1 MINEYIF
8 KGISKHNVLF
18 KELKLTNQQIE
29 NYINYVKT
37 YDELKNVF
45 KYYNSNVLELLRIIN
60 NNITK
65 IIELYRLALEHK
77 KNKGKNEKISDI
89 NFSELV
95 HPDKNDN
102 IVEII
107 GLINSIIKKIP
118 NENKLFIYF
127 SPSFFE
133 YYIIIYNLEDMK
145 KLIII
150 KDLIC
155 ELKKYYESFKLKKE
169 DINKN
174 IHNTGVALCKRGKF
188 NNIDILYFIK
198 QDECYLCGLK
208 NFENNGFLNIFEKLD
223 INKIN
228 EEFQQFLKKWK
239 IINWVYIFKN
249 EYLVFAKKIISLV
262 KEMKYFHLL
271 LKLLLLPAEKLRKKQ
286 PDLINMLQYK
296 FIEILSPNIKE
307 QYPNYT
313 NDLIEL
319 IYLTDKYC
327 NNIESFSKKL
337 YEKFPPE
344 LINEINEIYME
355 YLTKYKPSGK
365 LEKIIVNS
373 IINNKNE
380 HHYLIDLFQRCPKS
394 KNTIIPR
401 FENYNLK
408 KELIYKEDN
417 ESINLVQE
425 LLKKDLFNDKS
436 LEKYIN
442 YNKTIL
448 NNLKK
453 EIENYNINYNEI
465 EHFFGNEENKLLF
478 KNRLLM
484 IYLMDD
490 NKSEEKFQ
498 LISNRFYDE
507 KRTINDLKLLIE
519 DEKFF
524 FTRNQNFNI
533 GKVKQLIENIKKS
546 NLNYC
551 QNNQELMGYLN

>member
-1 MINEYIF
+1 
-8 KGISKHNVLF
+8 
-18 KELKLTNQQIE
+18 
-29 NYINYVKT
+29 
-37 YDELKNVF
+37 
-45 KYYNSNVLELLRIIN
+45 
-60 NNITK
+60 
-65 IIELYRLALEHK
+65 
-77 KNKGKNEKISDI
+77 
-89 NFSELV
+89 
-95 HPDKNDN
+95 
-102 IVEII
+102 
-107 GLINSIIKKIP
+107 
-118 NENKLFIYF
+118 
-127 SPSFFE
+127 
-133 YYIIIYNLEDMK
+133 MK

-228 EEFQQFLKKWK
+228 EEFLKKWK
-239 IINWVYIFKN
+239 TINWVYIFKN

-448 NNLKK
+448 NNLRE
-453 EIENYNINYNEI
+453 EIENYNIIYNKI